1 MSGPHVLLMPL
12 AYPHPATA
20 PRKCD
25 HFSAALAQSIRTPQ
39 PSVKNI
45 VRRFDRTTQDSGPPR
60 PHGVAACGA
69 VAGDDGD
76 LPRPL
81 RRAVEGD
88 GQTPPP
94 HRAPEEQRSAGSVLE
109 AQVLPAVDDRGVPA
123 DGQVGDRPRVVV
135 AL

>member
-20 PRKCD
+20 PRECD
-25 HFSAALAQSIRTPQ
+25 HFSVALAQSIRTPQ

-69 VAGDDGD
+69 VAGFAPMRIVRGSGGEA
-76 LPRPL
+76 L
-81 RRAVEGD
+81 RAVKSRFPS
-88 GQTPPP
+88 PPP
-94 HRAPEEQRSAGSVLE
+94 R
-109 AQVLPAVDDRGVPA
+109 
-123 DGQVGDRPRVVV
+123 
-135 AL
+135 